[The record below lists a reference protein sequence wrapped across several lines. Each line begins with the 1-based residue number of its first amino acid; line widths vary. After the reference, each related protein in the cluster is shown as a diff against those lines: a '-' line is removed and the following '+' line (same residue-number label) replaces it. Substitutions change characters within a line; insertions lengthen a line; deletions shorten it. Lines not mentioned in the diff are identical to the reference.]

1 MKKTILLGA
10 VMLAAAA
17 GFAQESRQDISIS
30 GLGLVG
36 PTVHGNGVTL
46 ESSKTGGV
54 LLSYRYLVTPHSALE
69 LNYSFAQY
77 TNYYNINGQAVSSNG
92 GGPLFNPVK
101 TRQQEL
107 TAAYVFGLTFKR
119 YNPFVEAGVGGLV
132 FTPIQEGSATLDAK
146 QGTNIGGLFGGGLA
160 YEISPSFDVRVQYR
174 GIFIKAPSFVPR
186 FSTNRYE
193 VINMPAIGVAYHF

>member
-10 VMLAAAA
+10 VMSIAAA
-17 GFAQESRQDISIS
+17 GFAQESRQDISVS

-36 PTVHGNGVTL
+36 PEVHGNGVTL
-46 ESSKTGGV
+46 DSSKTGGV

-77 TNYYNINGQAVSSNG
+77 TNYYNINGQAVNSTN
-92 GGPLFNPVK
+92 GGPLFNPVH

-107 TAAYVFGLTFKR
+107 TAAYVFGLTFKN

-146 QGTNIGGLFGGGLA
+146 QNTNIGGLFGGGVA
-160 YEISPSFDVRVQYR
+160 YEISPSFDVRIQYR
-174 GIFIKAPSFVPR
+174 GIFIKAPSFVDR
-186 FSTNRYE
+186 FRTNRYE
-193 VINMPAIGVAYHF
+193 IVSMPAIGVAYHF

>member
-1 MKKTILLGA
+1 MKKTILFGA
-10 VMLAAAA
+10 VMLSAAAA
-17 GFAQESRQDISIS
+17 FAQESRQDISVS

-77 TNYYNINGQAVSSNG
+77 TNYYNINGQAIASTG

-107 TAAYVFGLTFKR
+107 TAAYVFGLTFHN
-119 YNPFVEAGVGGLV
+119 YNPFVEAGIGGLV

-146 QGTNIGGLFGGGLA
+146 QNTRVGGLFGGGLA
-160 YEISPSFDVRVQYR
+160 YEISPSFDIRAQYR
-174 GIFIKAPSFVPR
+174 AMFVKAPNFVDR

-193 VINMPAIGVAYHF
+193 LISMPAIGVAYHF